1 MQMIQFNSPNDLRE
15 LLLSGRRHKLSK
27 KQILQ
32 STEDR
37 QVMNLVKSGYIKR
50 YLIANDGT
58 LGIQVVYGPGNIFP
72 VTLALKA
79 LFNQEVYSKEIFY
92 YEAMGDAEVYTID
105 ISTLVKAVDDN
116 PLIYRDLLEET
127 GKRLNS
133 TLQGLENLTLKSS
146 YKRVAH
152 QLAYFASRFG
162 EKTDKGLRINV
173 ALTHQDLANILSLT
187 RETVSTCMSDLR
199 ERGLISSDKQK
210 IIVTNPKKLE
220 KLAYS

>member
-1 MQMIQFNSPNDLRE
+1 MMELNRTNDLKV
-15 LLLSGRRHKLSK
+15 LLLTGRPHKLSK

-37 QVMNLVKSGYIKR
+37 QVMNLISSGYIKR
-50 YLIANDGT
+50 YLIGNDGT

-79 LFNQEVYSKEIFY
+79 LFNQEVYSQEIFY
-92 YEAMGDAEVYTID
+92 YEAMSDAEVRTID
-105 ISTLVKAVDDN
+105 ISVLKKAVESN
-116 PLIYRDLLEET
+116 PLIYRDLLLET
-127 GKRLNS
+127 GKRLHS

-162 EKTDKGLRINV
+162 EKTESGVRINV
-173 ALTHQDLANILSLT
+173 SLTHQDLAHILSLT
-187 RETVSTCMSDLR
+187 RETVSTCMSELR
-199 ERGLISSDKQK
+199 EKGLVRADKQR
-210 IIVTNPKKLE
+210 IIVISLKKLE
-220 KLAYS
+220 AEAYS

>member
-1 MQMIQFNSPNDLRE
+1 MTTALLQSSDLRT

-37 QVMNLVKSGYIKR
+37 QVINLVRSGYIKR

-58 LGIQVVYGPGNIFP
+58 LGVQVVYGPGSIFP
-72 VTLALKA
+72 VTLALKV
-79 LFNQEVYSKEIFY
+79 LFKQEMYSREVFY
-92 YEAMGDAEVYTID
+92 YEAMSDAEVYTID
-105 ISTLVKAVDDN
+105 ISVLAKAVESN
-116 PLIYRDLLEET
+116 PVLYKDLLEET

-162 EKTDKGLRINV
+162 EKTDSGLRIDV
-173 ALTHQDLANILSLT
+173 SLTHQDLANILSLT

-199 ERGLISSDKQK
+199 EKGLIKTDKQK
-210 IIVTNPKKLE
+210 IIVTSLAKLE